1 LLTEQT
7 KVKIG
12 LEIHCQLTS
21 LKTKL
26 FCGCSADYRGKPPNT
41 HVCPVCLGLPG
52 AMPVINKKAVEMA
65 LMVALALNCKIAK
78 TTFFARKN
86 YFYPDLPKNF
96 QISQYDLEGGEPLA
110 SNGYITLTVN
120 KTKKTVR
127 IRRIHLEEDPGKL
140 FHPGGIGVSSYTLID
155 YNRSGIALVEIVT
168 EPDFKSPIEARI
180 FLQKLRSI
188 LEHLGVF
195 DGGLEGAMRCDA
207 NISVEGGGRIEIKNI
222 SSFKDV
228 ERALNYEII
237 RQKDLVKKG
246 VKFGMETRHWDEA
259 RRITVTLRTK
269 EEEQD
274 YRYFVEPDLCPIL
287 IDEEWVERLKHEMPE
302 LPDARKERF
311 MREYGL
317 PEYDSEV
324 LVSERA
330 LADFFEECVKI
341 YGKPKPVANW
351 LMGDVLQCLHSL
363 ETSIDKCKVT
373 PKHLA
378 EMLMLMDKGDI
389 SIKIAKKVLWEMM
402 KTGKTALTIVEEKGW
417 KRITDIEILEKI
429 VSKVFMENLKAVKD
443 ALIDEKAIHYLVG
456 KTMEATKG
464 MADPNLTNQIIRK
477 KLVEWKNKEA

>member
-1 LLTEQT
+1 MTEQT

-168 EPDFKSPIEARI
+168 EPDFESPVEARI

-207 NISVEGGGRIEIKNI
+207 NISVEGGGRVEIKNI

-259 RRITVTLRTK
+259 RRITVTLRAK

-417 KRITDIEILEKI
+417 KRITDVGILEKI
-429 VSKVFMENLKAVKD
+429 VSKVFMENPKAVKD

>member
-1 LLTEQT
+1 MLTEQT

-168 EPDFKSPIEARI
+168 EPDFESPVEARI

-287 IDEEWVERLKHEMPE
+287 IDEEWVKRLKHEMPE

-417 KRITDIEILEKI
+417 KRITDIETLEKI
-429 VSKVFMENLKAVKD
+429 VSKVFMENPKAVKD
-443 ALIDEKAIHYLVG
+443 ALIDEKAIHYLIG

>member
-1 LLTEQT
+1 
-7 KVKIG
+7 
-12 LEIHCQLTS
+12 
-21 LKTKL
+21 
-26 FCGCSADYRGKPPNT
+26 
-41 HVCPVCLGLPG
+41 
-52 AMPVINKKAVEMA
+52 M
-65 LMVALALNCKIAK
+65 
-78 TTFFARKN
+78 
-86 YFYPDLPKNF
+86 
-96 QISQYDLEGGEPLA
+96 
-110 SNGYITLTVN
+110 
-120 KTKKTVR
+120 
-127 IRRIHLEEDPGKL
+127 
-140 FHPGGIGVSSYTLID
+140 VSSYTLID

>member
-1 LLTEQT
+1 MLTEQT

-168 EPDFKSPIEARI
+168 EPDFESPIEARI

>member
-1 LLTEQT
+1 MLTEQT

-110 SNGYITLTVN
+110 SNGYITLTFN

-168 EPDFKSPIEARI
+168 EPDFESPIEARI

>member
-1 LLTEQT
+1 MLTEQT

>member
-1 LLTEQT
+1 MLTEQT

-110 SNGYITLTVN
+110 SNGYVTLTVN

-168 EPDFKSPIEARI
+168 EPDFESPVEARI

-207 NISVEGGGRIEIKNI
+207 NISVEGGGRVEIKNI

-259 RRITVTLRTK
+259 RRITVTLRAK

-417 KRITDIEILEKI
+417 KRITDIGILEKI
-429 VSKVFMENLKAVKD
+429 VSKVFMENPKAVKD

>member
-1 LLTEQT
+1 MLTEQT

-195 DGGLEGAMRCDA
+195 DGGLEGAMRCDV

-417 KRITDIEILEKI
+417 KRITDIETLEKI
-429 VSKVFMENLKAVKD
+429 VSKVFMENPKAVKD
-443 ALIDEKAIHYLVG
+443 ALIDEKATHYLIG

>member
-1 LLTEQT
+1 MTEQT

-168 EPDFKSPIEARI
+168 EPDFKSPVEARI

-207 NISVEGGGRIEIKNI
+207 NISVKGGGRVEIKNI

-259 RRITVTLRTK
+259 RRITVTLRAK

-417 KRITDIEILEKI
+417 KRITNIETLEKI
-429 VSKVFMENLKAVKD
+429 VSKVFMENPKAVKD

>member
-168 EPDFKSPIEARI
+168 EPDFESPVEARI

-207 NISVEGGGRIEIKNI
+207 NISVEGGGRVEIKNI

-259 RRITVTLRTK
+259 RRITVTLRAK

-417 KRITDIEILEKI
+417 KRITDVGILEKI
-429 VSKVFMENLKAVKD
+429 VSKVFMENPKAVKD

>member
-168 EPDFKSPIEARI
+168 EPDFKSPVEARI

-207 NISVEGGGRIEIKNI
+207 NISVKGGGRVEIKNI

-259 RRITVTLRTK
+259 RRITVTLRAK

-417 KRITDIEILEKI
+417 KRITNIETLEKI
-429 VSKVFMENLKAVKD
+429 VSKVFMENPKAVKD

>member
-1 LLTEQT
+1 MLTEQT

-168 EPDFKSPIEARI
+168 EPDFKSPVEARI

-207 NISVEGGGRIEIKNI
+207 NISVKGGGRVEIKNI

-259 RRITVTLRTK
+259 RRITVTLRAK

-417 KRITDIEILEKI
+417 KRITNIETLEKI
-429 VSKVFMENLKAVKD
+429 VSKVFMENPKAVKD

>member
-1 LLTEQT
+1 MSE
-7 KVKIG
+7 KVRIG
-12 LEIHCQLTS
+12 LEIHCQLTN

-26 FCGCSADYRGKPPNT
+26 FCGCSSDYRGKPPNT
-41 HVCPVCLGLPG
+41 HVCPTCLGLPG
-52 AMPVINKKAVEMA
+52 AMPVLNKRAVEMA

-96 QISQYDLEGGEPLA
+96 QISQYNLEGGEPLA
-110 SNGYITLTVN
+110 SNGHITFTVN
-120 KTKKTVR
+120 KIRKTVR
-127 IRRIHLEEDPGKL
+127 IRRVHLEEDPGKL
-140 FHPGGIGVSSYTLID
+140 IHPGGIGVSSYTLVD

-168 EPDFKSPIEARI
+168 EPDFESPSEARS

-195 DGGLEGAMRCDA
+195 NGSLEGAMRCDA
-207 NISVEGGGRIEIKNI
+207 NISVENGGRVEIKNI

-237 RQKDLVKKG
+237 RQRDLVKKG
-246 VKFGMETRHWDEA
+246 IKFMMETRHWDEA
-259 RRITVTLRTK
+259 KKVTVSLRTK
-269 EEEQD
+269 EEEKD
-274 YRYFVEPDLCPIL
+274 YRYFVEPDLCPIV
-287 IDEEWVERLKHEMPE
+287 IDNKFVEKLKHEMPE

-311 MREYGL
+311 IREYKI
-317 PEYDSEV
+317 PEYDAEV

-351 LMGDVLQCLHSL
+351 LMGDFLQCLYSL
-363 ETSIDKCKVT
+363 NVSVSQCKVT
-373 PKHLA
+373 PKSLA
-378 EMLMLMDKGDI
+378 EMLVLMDKGDI

-417 KRITDIEILEKI
+417 RRITDKKILEKI
-429 VSKVFMENLKAVKD
+429 VDKVFMENPKAVKD
-443 ALIDEKAIHYLVG
+443 ALGDEKAIHYLIG

-464 MADPNLTNQIIRK
+464 MADPELTNQIIRK
-477 KLVEWKNKEA
+477 RLAELKSD